1 MHVKNI
7 YPTTTTNEDLIGLA
21 EMASTYLSSMPAA
34 LATNEILA
42 VPTER
47 VIRRTKLMPANA
59 RSTSISKFG
68 YT

>member
-42 VPTER
+42 VPTAR
-47 VIRRTKLMPANA
+47 HKAHKRRTIIGDSNIRQAVL
-59 RSTSISKFG
+59 G
-68 YT
+68 

>member
-7 YPTTTTNEDLIGLA
+7 YPTTTNEDLIGLA
-21 EMASTYLSSMPAA
+21 EMASTYLSSMPAV

-47 VIRRTKLMPANA
+47 VIRRTKGE
-59 RSTSISKFG
+59 R
-68 YT
+68 

>member
-34 LATNEILA
+34 TNEILA

-47 VIRRTKLMPANA
+47 VIRRTKGE
-59 RSTSISKFG
+59 R
-68 YT
+68 

>member
-47 VIRRTKLMPANA
+47 VIRRTIIGDSNIRQAVL
-59 RSTSISKFG
+59 G
-68 YT
+68 

>member
-42 VPTER
+42 VSTESD
-47 VIRRTKLMPANA
+47 LMRPKGE
-59 RSTSISKFG
+59 R
-68 YT
+68 

>member
-42 VPTER
+42 TER
-47 VIRRTKLMPANA
+47 VIRRTKGE
-59 RSTSISKFG
+59 R
-68 YT
+68 

>member
-34 LATNEILA
+34 LASASYGTQREND
-42 VPTER
+42 
-47 VIRRTKLMPANA
+47 N
-59 RSTSISKFG
+59 S
-68 YT
+68 